1 MNASSEWYLWWEK
14 YMILQAYHR
23 INCVQDK
30 CECKKGKK
38 ANENKLMMEDMRQ
51 LMINLEEQEKSV
63 DIRIMGI
70 YLNIE
75 ITDKPLKAY
84 FEIIKMKSEEISVTN
99 FIDLQVLIMETRQC
113 FSKIFLINKIQNSGL
128 PLMKIIRF
136 EELIESL

>member
-1 MNASSEWYLWWEK
+1 
-14 YMILQAYHR
+14 MILQAYHR